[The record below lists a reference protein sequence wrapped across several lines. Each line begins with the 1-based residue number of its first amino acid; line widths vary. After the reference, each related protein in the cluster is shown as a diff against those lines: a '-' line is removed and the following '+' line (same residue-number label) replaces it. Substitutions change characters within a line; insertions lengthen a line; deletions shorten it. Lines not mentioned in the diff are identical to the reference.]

1 MTSVADFDFDLP
13 DRLIAQDAR
22 PRGTSRLLVVDRAS
36 ASWHEHTVAELPALL
51 VPGDRLV
58 ANDTRVFPARLIGR
72 RDPTGGAAECF
83 LLERRSAR
91 EWLALVHPG
100 QKLKPGARI
109 LFEDAARAP
118 GIRIRAVVRERTGVG
133 RRLVELEVERDGR
146 RAAGDGLRA
155 AGDGPRAARLPGDA
169 GAEGTAA
176 RLSGST
182 DAEGQAARPHDGV
195 AEGDIGGAD
204 AWGDVDDAID
214 RLGHVPLP
222 PYINR
227 LDDPAD
233 RERYQTVFARA
244 RGSVAAPTAGLHLTD
259 AIIGAARQR
268 GIGWT
273 TVTHHVG
280 YGTFKPVRV
289 ETVEAHAVDPESFD
303 IAVDAADAIAST
315 RRAGGRIVAVGTTTT
330 RALES
335 AGREDGRVGPGPG
348 TTDLFIYPGYRFTV
362 VDALMTNFHLP
373 KSSLLM
379 LVAAFAGRELIL
391 DAYRYAVAEQFRF
404 YSYGDAMLIR

>member
-13 DRLIAQDAR
+13 DHLIAQDAR

-36 ASWHEHTVAELPALL
+36 ASWHEHTVADLPALL

-133 RRLVELEVERDGR
+133 RRLVELEVERDG
-146 RAAGDGLRA
+146 
-155 AGDGPRAARLPGDA
+155 PRAARLPGGAAA
-169 GAEGTAA
+169 G
-176 RLSGST
+176 
-182 DAEGQAARPHDGV
+182 
-195 AEGDIGGAD
+195 D

-259 AIIGAARQR
+259 AIIDAARQR

-303 IAVDAADAIAST
+303 IAVDAADAITAT

-335 AGREDGRVGPGPG
+335 AGRADGRVRPGPG
-348 TTDLFIYPGYRFTV
+348 TTDLFIHPGHRFTV

-379 LVAAFAGRELIL
+379 LVSAFAGRDLIL